1 LKIDENVASK
11 SNYKYKKISVAI
23 LKVTDKKSRIRIHI
37 HYSEVRIRNTGCYLR
52 LRGAGVVSERHGV
65 ASNVVEALV
74 AEGVLVVEQT
84 GCRIPE
90 FKNNNN
96 KKSAL

>member
-1 LKIDENVASK
+1 M
-11 SNYKYKKISVAI
+11 
-23 LKVTDKKSRIRIHI
+23 SRIRH
-37 HYSEVRIRNTGCYLR
+37 NGCYLR

-74 AEGVLVVEQT
+74 AKGVLVVEQT

-90 FKNNNN
+90 YKTTIKISSLNKERTKGQKKLMALKLKFNCTILNSNIKNQAKNA
-96 KKSAL
+96 KLI